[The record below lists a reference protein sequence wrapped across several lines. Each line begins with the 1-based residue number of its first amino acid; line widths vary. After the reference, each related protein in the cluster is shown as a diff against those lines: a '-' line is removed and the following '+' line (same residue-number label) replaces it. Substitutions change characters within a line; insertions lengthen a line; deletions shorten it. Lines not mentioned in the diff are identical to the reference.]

1 MKKLLSFIV
10 VLASALVLVA
20 CGNQDMGWG
29 NYTYNYAYI
38 EISDGL
44 YVEVEIQRWKDY
56 DDGMIEIYTKDENN
70 LLTHSHN
77 VIMSKEKITYLN
89 IQTTP

>member
-1 MKKLLSFIV
+1 MKKGIALFV
-10 VLASALVLVA
+10 VLTSVFALVA

-44 YVEVEIQRWKDY
+44 YVEVEIERWKDY
-56 DDGMIEIYTKDENN
+56 EDGMIEIYTKDQNN

-77 VIMSKEKITYLN
+77 VIMSKERITYLN
-89 IQTTP
+89 IQTP